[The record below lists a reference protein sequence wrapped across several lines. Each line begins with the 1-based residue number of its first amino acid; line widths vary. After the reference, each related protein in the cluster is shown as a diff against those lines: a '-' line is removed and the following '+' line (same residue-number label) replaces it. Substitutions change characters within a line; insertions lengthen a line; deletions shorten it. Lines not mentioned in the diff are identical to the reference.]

1 MRGPRK
7 FFLFL
12 AKNNEK
18 IVLGDQ
24 GDVTPFRISKFL
36 RKSRIYREKSTK
48 IVKKLNCCK
57 KSNFVKKKA
66 FYNKKSSFT
75 YHQAINV
82 LKIISDFVK
91 NKFYCL
97 IKKLLF
103 F

>member
-36 RKSRIYREKSTK
+36 RKSRIYREK
-48 IVKKLNCCK
+48 IVKKLNFCK
-57 KSNFVKKKA
+57 KIEFCEKIA

-75 YHQAINV
+75 YYQAINV

-91 NKFYCL
+91 NKF
-97 IKKLLF
+97 F
-103 F
+103 

>member
-36 RKSRIYREKSTK
+36 RKSRIYREK
-48 IVKKLNCCK
+48 IVKKLNFCK
-57 KSNFVKKKA
+57 KIEF
-66 FYNKKSSFT
+66 
-75 YHQAINV
+75 
-82 LKIISDFVK
+82 
-91 NKFYCL
+91 CE
-97 IKKLLF
+97 KKLHFITKNQVLHIIKQ
-103 F
+103 